1 MARYKCMVGWTMPSH
16 TVFTQAE
23 HLITRFAPSP
33 TGYLH
38 LGHAASANAVWRAA
52 EAAGG
57 QVLLR
62 IEDIDQTRCK
72 PDYEAAIYED
82 LGWLGFAWPEPV
94 RRQSDHLADY
104 EKALASLRARGLL
117 YRCFR
122 TRKEVAA
129 EIDRAPHDAPQAFIG
144 EQLSD
149 EEEQIRL
156 REGKPFAW
164 RLSLARAKDELG
176 PRYDTLSFQEIGKG
190 DLRTVKANPEA
201 HGDVILARKDTPTSY
216 HLAACHDDALQ
227 GVTHIIRGVDL
238 AASTHVHVLLQ
249 ALMDWPTPVYT
260 HHELMTDETGKRFAK
275 RDKSVTLRALREAGA
290 QPAELIERVKEI

>member
-1 MARYKCMVGWTMPSH
+1 M
-16 TVFTQAE
+16 
-23 HLITRFAPSP
+23 LTRFAPSP

-38 LGHAASANAVWRAA
+38 LGHAASAYAVWRAA

-57 QVLLR
+57 HVVVR
-62 IEDIDQTRCK
+62 IEDIDRGRCK
-72 PDYEAAIYED
+72 PEYEAAIYED
-82 LGWLGFAWPEPV
+82 LSWLGFTWPQPV
-94 RRQSDHLADY
+94 RRQSDHLEDY
-104 EKALASLRARGLL
+104 RKTLEALRVRGLL
-117 YRCFR
+117 YRCFK

-129 EIDRAPHDAPQAFIG
+129 EIDRAPHDAPKAFIG
-144 EQLSD
+144 AELSED
-149 EEEQIRL
+149 EEETRL
-156 REGKPFAW
+156 NDGQAFAW
-164 RLSLARAKDELG
+164 RLSLARARDELG
-176 PRYDTLSFQEIGKG
+176 PRYDTLSFQEIGQSG
-190 DLRTVKANPEA
+190 PRTVKATPA
-201 HGDVILARKDTPTSY
+201 IHGDVILARKDTPTSY

-227 GVTHIIRGVDL
+227 GMTHIIRGVDL

>member
-1 MARYKCMVGWTMPSH
+1 M
-16 TVFTQAE
+16 
-23 HLITRFAPSP
+23 ITRFAPSP

-38 LGHAASANAVWRAA
+38 LGHAASAYAVWQAA
-52 EAAGG
+52 KRAGG
-57 QVLLR
+57 EVLLR

-72 PDYEAAIYED
+72 PEFEAAIHED
-82 LGWLGFAWPEPV
+82 LVWLGFAWAEPV
-94 RRQSDHLADY
+94 RRQSDHLDDY
-104 EKALASLRARGLL
+104 RKTLEALRARGLL
-117 YRCFR
+117 YRCFK

-129 EIDRAPHDAPQAFIG
+129 EIDRAPHDAPKAFIG
-144 EQLSD
+144 AELPEDDEQA
-149 EEEQIRL
+149 RL
-156 REGKPFAW
+156 DDGHSFAW
-164 RLSLARAKDELG
+164 RLSLARAKDALG
-176 PRYDTLSFQEIGKG
+176 PRFQALEYCEMGKG
-190 DLRTVKANPEA
+190 GARTVKAEPDL

-249 ALMDWPTPVYT
+249 ALMDWPTPLYT

-290 QPAELIERVKEI
+290 QPADLIERVKEI